1 DSVGIIAAQSI
12 GEPGTQL
19 TMRTFHIGG
28 IASSVVTDPRIVA
41 RNTGTVR
48 YRGLRLVEIAPG
60 VSVVL
65 NKTGRVQIVDD
76 KERELEAYEIV
87 VGSLLRVADGGQ
99 IGSGQ
104 LLAEWDPYNIPVLS
118 EKAGTVGFRD
128 MIP

>member
-1 DSVGIIAAQSI
+1 TSPYGIDAKSYGINPAVNAMAKLGDSVGIIAAQSI

-76 KERELEAYEIV
+76 KER
-87 VGSLLRVADGGQ
+87 
-99 IGSGQ
+99 
-104 LLAEWDPYNIPVLS
+104 
-118 EKAGTVGFRD
+118 
-128 MIP
+128 